1 MKELREF
8 LIDSYL
14 PYIPEKIDF
23 SYLKLFYLLPKL
35 KELIVLRL
43 SESKSDFK
51 NRDMFYD
58 VLGRIEFVCDFIL
71 EKSLF
76 LSWEDEQKNFLITEI
91 DSLKRFD
98 YTFLASSLNRL
109 KEALMRSSH
118 WSQLFEILT
127 PFAFSEKSPDINSCF
142 ELSHLISSILQKE
155 SYKRWKYCE
164 MTSTIALIGRAIIEN
179 DFPYAEGTK
188 NELKSLLF
196 TLLKKECPQ
205 KDYSTEEKQEEYLCA
220 ANWYISYYEKFC
232 LPQDMTTESL
242 QQKIEKVIN
251 GNDESEIDKYLSCL
265 TPEHARS
272 LSQNLK
278 YLFEKCEEEHVTIKE
293 DDSKQL
299 DSLRNLFK
307 KYWEEKTILDKAL

>member
-1 MKELREF
+1 MKELKEF
-8 LIDSYL
+8 LMDSYL

-43 SESKSDFK
+43 SDSKSDFK
-51 NRDMFYD
+51 NREMFCD

-76 LSWEDEQKNFLITEI
+76 LSWEDEQRYFLINEI

-109 KEALMRSSH
+109 NEALMRSSH

-127 PFAFSEKSPDINSCF
+127 PFAFSEKIPDINSCF
-142 ELSHLISSILQKE
+142 EISHLISSILQQE
-155 SYKRWKYCE
+155 SYKRW
-164 MTSTIALIGRAIIEN
+164 TDRDIHSTISLIERTITEI

-188 NELKSLLF
+188 HELKSLLF

-205 KDYSTEEKQEEYLCA
+205 KDYSTEEKQEEYLRA
-220 ANWYISYYEKFC
+220 AKWYISYYEQFC
-232 LPQDMTTESL
+232 LLHDSTTESL
-242 QQKIEKVIN
+242 QQKVEKVIT

-272 LSQNLK
+272 LSYNLK
-278 YLFEKCEEEHVTIKE
+278 YIFDKCKAEQVEIKE

>member
-8 LIDSYL
+8 LMDSYL

-43 SESKSDFK
+43 SDSKSDFK

-58 VLGRIEFVCDFIL
+58 VLARIEFVCDFIL

-109 KEALMRSSH
+109 KESIIRSSH
-118 WSQLFEILT
+118 LSQLFEILT
-127 PFAFSEKSPDINSCF
+127 PFAFSEKIPDINSCF
-142 ELSHLISSILQKE
+142 EISHLISSILQQE
-155 SYKRWKYCE
+155 SYKRW
-164 MTSTIALIGRAIIEN
+164 TDRDIHSTISLIERTITEI

-188 NELKSLLF
+188 HELKSLLF

-220 ANWYISYYEKFC
+220 AQWYISYCEKFC
-232 LPQDMTTESL
+232 LQQDKSKENL
-242 QQKIEKVIN
+242 QQTIEKVIT

-265 TPEHARS
+265 PPEHARS
-272 LSQNLK
+272 LSYNLK
-278 YLFEKCEEEHVTIKE
+278 YILDKCEEENVTIKE

-299 DSLRNLFK
+299 DNLRNLFK
-307 KYWEEKTILDKAL
+307 KYWEEKTISDSAL